1 MNTLKR
7 RMFQNG
13 DEVNTSLSPA
23 ILTYIEK
30 LGIKPKG
37 KTAAELQAEIQ
48 KELSLQDAENAPG
61 LFRTYAFDYKD
72 PLDYVAA
79 GLTATGIAAGAGIYL
94 KTANTA
100 RKVKKI
106 KDAARRAAKAL
117 NPVVRKGGINV
128 PGQIGFQARNRFDP
142 RSYIYKPT
150 QTAIY
155 GTGLGV
161 GAKMMGDDSISTS
174 LMPDNIT
181 SELAKLAENEK
192 TEQQR
197 KLDLNAEKAAKEKEK
212 EDKELI
218 NQTLG
223 ILKTKG
229 EIFDKEENKRVF
241 EERKYNANTLMQ
253 EIGSAMAK
261 TGSIDDGLALGAT
274 AAAKRISEEKLAQKL
289 AEGELNKKMLEDSK
303 LKETTVLKIIEDYGE
318 QAGSGGNVTYYTG
331 SVAMSANQQIYDLSD
346 AASVTLESGTAG
358 VDQIEVK
365 RIFHE
370 APPAIVKYFDP
381 FVGTGLGS
389 QNMLEGFGWG
399 QYSPGVSFMMM
410 PMNADL
416 LRMQAIEFNDQI
428 RKSAYTFELV
438 NDRIKF
444 FPIPNGS
451 NFTKVYFEYIKKA
464 DRSDPLK
471 GDVNTVSDFSNIPYE
486 DITYTYINAVGK
498 QWIRRYTLALC
509 KEMLGYIRGK
519 YSSLPIPNAEVT
531 LNGSDLIS
539 AGATEKEGLITEL
552 KEVLDTMSRQ
562 SQLER
567 KQAEADSLQ
576 QQMNKIPLKIYIG

>member
-1 MNTLKR
+1 MAKNIPIWPGSSSFSSSDKTPFALYDADTTFVSDTDKTSDWCAKR
-7 RMFQNG
+7 LG
-13 DEVNTSLSPA
+13 YP
-23 ILTYIEK
+23 LTDI
-30 LGIKPKG
+30 
-37 KTAAELQAEIQ
+37 ELQDINFYACFEEAVSEYGAQINTYNIRDNMLNLYGASTGSN
-48 KELSLQDAENAPG
+48 LSGKRVSPG
-61 LFRTYAFDYKD
+61 LGGLIALADEYG
-72 PLDYVAA
+72 VEA
-79 GLTATGIAAGAGIYL
+79 G
-94 KTANTA
+94 
-100 RKVKKI
+100 V
-106 KDAARRAAKAL
+106 
-117 NPVVRKGGINV
+117 
-128 PGQIGFQARNRFDP
+128 
-142 RSYIYKPT
+142 
-150 QTAIY
+150 
-155 GTGLGV
+155 
-161 GAKMMGDDSISTS
+161 
-174 LMPDNIT
+174 
-181 SELAKLAENEK
+181 
-192 TEQQR
+192 
-197 KLDLNAEKAAKEKEK
+197 
-212 EDKELI
+212 
-218 NQTLG
+218 
-223 ILKTKG
+223 
-229 EIFDKEENKRVF
+229 
-241 EERKYNANTLMQ
+241 
-253 EIGSAMAK
+253 
-261 TGSIDDGLALGAT
+261 
-274 AAAKRISEEKLAQKL
+274 
-289 AEGELNKKMLEDSK
+289 
-303 LKETTVLKIIEDYGE
+303 
-318 QAGSGGNVTYYTG
+318 GGNVTYYTG

-346 AASVTLESGTAG
+346 ASSVTLESGTAG

-519 YSSLPIPNAEVT
+519 YSSLPIPNADVT

-552 KEVLDTMSRQ
+552 KETLDTMSRQ
-562 SQLER
+562 AQLER

>member
-1 MNTLKR
+1 MAKNIPIWPGSSSFSLSDKTPFALYDADTAFASDTDKTSDWCAKR
-7 RMFQNG
+7 LGYPLTDIELQDINFYACFEEAVSEYGAQ
-13 DEVNTSLSPA
+13 VNTYNIRDNMLNLYGAATGSNLS
-23 ILTYIEK
+23 
-30 LGIKPKG
+30 G
-37 KTAAELQAEIQ
+37 K
-48 KELSLQDAENAPG
+48 KVS
-61 LFRTYAFDYKD
+61 
-72 PLDYVAA
+72 A
-79 GLTATGIAAGAGIYL
+79 GLGGLIALADEYGVEAG
-94 KTANTA
+94 
-100 RKVKKI
+100 V
-106 KDAARRAAKAL
+106 
-117 NPVVRKGGINV
+117 
-128 PGQIGFQARNRFDP
+128 
-142 RSYIYKPT
+142 
-150 QTAIY
+150 
-155 GTGLGV
+155 
-161 GAKMMGDDSISTS
+161 
-174 LMPDNIT
+174 
-181 SELAKLAENEK
+181 
-192 TEQQR
+192 
-197 KLDLNAEKAAKEKEK
+197 
-212 EDKELI
+212 
-218 NQTLG
+218 
-223 ILKTKG
+223 
-229 EIFDKEENKRVF
+229 
-241 EERKYNANTLMQ
+241 
-253 EIGSAMAK
+253 
-261 TGSIDDGLALGAT
+261 
-274 AAAKRISEEKLAQKL
+274 
-289 AEGELNKKMLEDSK
+289 
-303 LKETTVLKIIEDYGE
+303 
-318 QAGSGGNVTYYTG
+318 GGNVTYYTG
-331 SVAMSANQQIYDLSD
+331 SVAMSANQQIYDLND
-346 AASVTLESGTAG
+346 ATSVTLESGTAG

-464 DRSDPLK
+464 DRSNPLK
-471 GDVNTVSDFSNIPYE
+471 TDVNTVSDFSNIPYE
-486 DITYTYINAVGK
+486 DITYSYINAVGK

-519 YSSLPIPNAEVT
+519 YSSLPIPNADVT

-552 KEVLDTMSRQ
+552 KETLDTMSRQ
-562 SQLER
+562 AQLER

>member
-1 MNTLKR
+1 MAKNIPIWPGSSSFSSSDKTPFALYDADTTFVSDTDKTSDWCAKR
-7 RMFQNG
+7 LG
-13 DEVNTSLSPA
+13 YP
-23 ILTYIEK
+23 LTDI
-30 LGIKPKG
+30 
-37 KTAAELQAEIQ
+37 ELQDINFYACFEEAVSEYGAQINTYNIRDNMLNLYGASTGSN
-48 KELSLQDAENAPG
+48 LSGKRVSPG
-61 LFRTYAFDYKD
+61 LGGLIALADEYG
-72 PLDYVAA
+72 VEA
-79 GLTATGIAAGAGIYL
+79 G
-94 KTANTA
+94 
-100 RKVKKI
+100 V
-106 KDAARRAAKAL
+106 
-117 NPVVRKGGINV
+117 
-128 PGQIGFQARNRFDP
+128 
-142 RSYIYKPT
+142 
-150 QTAIY
+150 
-155 GTGLGV
+155 
-161 GAKMMGDDSISTS
+161 
-174 LMPDNIT
+174 
-181 SELAKLAENEK
+181 
-192 TEQQR
+192 
-197 KLDLNAEKAAKEKEK
+197 
-212 EDKELI
+212 
-218 NQTLG
+218 
-223 ILKTKG
+223 
-229 EIFDKEENKRVF
+229 
-241 EERKYNANTLMQ
+241 
-253 EIGSAMAK
+253 
-261 TGSIDDGLALGAT
+261 
-274 AAAKRISEEKLAQKL
+274 
-289 AEGELNKKMLEDSK
+289 
-303 LKETTVLKIIEDYGE
+303 
-318 QAGSGGNVTYYTG
+318 GGNVTYYTG

-519 YSSLPIPNAEVT
+519 YSSLPIPNADVT